1 MILGVKKLLKLVKE
15 KRLVEN
21 LSERE
26 LKNPEGA
33 GFDLRIGELYEVK
46 GKGFLGV
53 EERETPEIKL
63 IAKVDELRPSPPFTD
78 ARVFD
83 KKKSK
88 KVFLRPRT
96 YYLMKTIEKLNLPE
110 NLLALFTP
118 RSTLYRSGVY
128 IFGGQTAP
136 GYKGELTTGIFNFRD
151 EKFKLE
157 MGARVIHIMFF
168 EVKGKSNLY
177 RGQWQGG
184 RITTK
189 KKEKQL

>member
-1 MILGVKKLLKLVKE
+1 MILGVKELLKLVKE
-15 KRLVEN
+15 KKLVEN

-33 GFDLRIGELYEVK
+33 GFDIRIGELYEVK

-63 IAKVDELRPSPPFTD
+63 VAKYEK
-78 ARVFD
+78 D
-83 KKKSK
+83 KSQ
-88 KVFLRPRT
+88 KVTLLPKI
-96 YYLMKTIEKLNLPE
+96 YYLMKTIEKLNMPE

-136 GYKGELTTGIFNFRD
+136 GYQGELTTGIYNFCD
-151 EKFKLE
+151 ESFELE
-157 MGARVIHIMFF
+157 MGARVMHIMFF
-168 EVKGKSNLY
+168 EVKGETNLY

-189 KKEKQL
+189 KKEKQV